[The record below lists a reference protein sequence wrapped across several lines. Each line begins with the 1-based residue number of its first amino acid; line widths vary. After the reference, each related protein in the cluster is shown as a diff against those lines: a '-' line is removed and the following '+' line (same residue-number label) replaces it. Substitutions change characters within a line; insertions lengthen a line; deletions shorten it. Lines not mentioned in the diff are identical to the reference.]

1 MAESMKSCPEP
12 DVNAIKHCDALWKDV
27 DKVISALGDD
37 THEVISSQ
45 LKLVT

>member
-1 MAESMKSCPEP
+1 MESCPEP

-27 DKVISALGDD
+27 DKVISALRDD
-37 THEVISSQ
+37 THEVTSGQ